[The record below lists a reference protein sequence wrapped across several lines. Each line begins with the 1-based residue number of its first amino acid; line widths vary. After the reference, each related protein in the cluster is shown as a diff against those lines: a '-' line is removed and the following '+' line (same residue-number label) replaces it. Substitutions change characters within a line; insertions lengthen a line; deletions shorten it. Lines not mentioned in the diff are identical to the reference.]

1 MRVFVEGVGL
11 LGPGLASWRE
21 GREVLAGR
29 APYAHAPTAVPASEL
44 LPPAER
50 RRAGIP
56 VKLALA
62 VGREAFVAAGRDPAA
77 TPAVFTSSSGDGEI
91 LHRIC
96 ETLATPQREVSPTS
110 FLNSV
115 HNVAAGYWSIATQC
129 REASTSLCVYDAS
142 FTAGLLETATQVAV
156 EHGPVALIAYD
167 QPYPEPLRTARPVGE
182 KLAVA
187 LVLAPQATPRTL
199 ARLEVEFVARAASET
214 GMPDRALEAVRLAN
228 PAARS
233 LPLLAALAGAG
244 ASQVLLR
251 YLEASHL
258 SIAVAPC

>member
-11 LGPGLASWRE
+11 LGPGLAGWPQ

-29 APYAHAPTAVPASEL
+29 QPYAHAPTAVPPTEL
-44 LPPAER
+44 LPAAER
-50 RRAGIP
+50 RRAGMP

-62 VGREAFVAAGRDPAA
+62 VGREAFLNAGCDPAITA
-77 TPAVFTSSSGDGEI
+77 AVFSSSSGDGEI

-96 ETLATPQREVSPTS
+96 ETLATPAREVSPTS

-142 FTAGLLETATQVAV
+142 FTAGLLETAMQVAV
-156 EHGPVALIAYD
+156 ERKPVALIAHD
-167 QPYPEPLRTARPVGE
+167 QPYPEPLRTARPVSE
-182 KLAVA
+182 KFAVA
-187 LVLAPQATPRTL
+187 LVMAPVATARSLAVVELRFEAQAR
-199 ARLEVEFVARAASET
+199 SET
-214 GMPDRALEAVRLAN
+214 RMADDRLEAVRAGN

-233 LPLLAALAGAG
+233 LPLLAALACGSG
-244 ASQVLLR
+244 GKLVLP
-251 YLEASHL
+251 YLQDGCL
-258 SIAVAPC
+258 AVKLEPC